1 LKTFQEFKIKYNEN
15 KSKYNEVNF
24 DRILERDYS
33 KTGLTILSEYDC
45 LMFLIFRNSRLMFL
59 FFSQI

>member
-1 LKTFQEFKIKYNEN
+1 MKINL
-15 KSKYNEVNF
+15 KYNEVNF
-24 DRILERDYS
+24 DKILERDYS